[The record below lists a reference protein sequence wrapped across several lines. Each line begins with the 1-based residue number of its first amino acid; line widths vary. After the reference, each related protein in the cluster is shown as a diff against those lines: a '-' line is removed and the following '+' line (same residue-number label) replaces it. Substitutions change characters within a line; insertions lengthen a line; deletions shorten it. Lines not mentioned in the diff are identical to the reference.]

1 MNISE
6 HEQNIQQGIAAWL
19 QANDFRTHYPVLV
32 TLKELK
38 GKNGIGELAV
48 LWTMAEIVASVNRGE
63 PEKLAEGLRDRIIC
77 TCYPQ
82 PVPRLLIDALERAAI
97 LPEFRA
103 LMTKTGHSAE
113 SLIGRLKTPV
123 CGVDEPEFPEAAD
136 AMEYFR
142 KRQPMRPEWTL
153 ADDRKEE
160 YLKYA
165 SVLLFDD
172 DPELARAAAGS
183 VGYGSP
189 DGIFSL
195 MKRIL
200 ALQGKELVPFM
211 MESAFPSVRAA
222 AIREGIDRQTVWP
235 LLHDPEPLVRAAA
248 ANAVI
253 RDLAVN
259 PCGDPAEFAAALN
272 KEAQQVGDTNYAD
285 QLNYL
290 FLIAS
295 KTKHYLRFIYPFKS
309 MPVPMVGR
317 IITSVITVVLA
328 VLFIWFLDR
337 MINTRVKPEARIFY
351 WAATGLLVAVIV
363 AKNWIT
369 EWRKEKKIL
378 QRAGRWWPTQ
388 KLGFLALE
396 NQLGTMADDYSGA
409 VIIYG
414 TEAGLDTYVIDE
426 AKERL
431 FRISPDTH
439 VEGQLPE
446 LCVYSWRVLKR
457 QLHLHRNYMLQ
468 MHNCGLPRPGHVIIN
483 AFYSRPALKPLVMTI
498 EDKIDGGG
506 LAHGIFGKALPELIQ
521 DMNFGG
527 EPVKTAEAPPEVPH
541 VFKDFIAELVK
552 EPFPKIEP
560 LVGYRFYRLICPCG
574 HDGFSVYGYRKKES
588 GETPELYPP
597 LSMECTVCGVAI
609 PFHGLRET
617 GETELEEYVLDGF
630 YRLTAGLSAS
640 GLLTVYG
647 MSSDDNWQ
655 RIFDWELRE
664 SGKSAGNHLPR

>member
-6 HEQNIQQGIAAWL
+6 QEQNIQQSIAAWL
-19 QANDFRTHYPVLV
+19 QVNDFRTHYPVLI
-32 TLKELK
+32 TLKELE
-38 GKNGIGELAV
+38 GKTGIGELAV

-82 PVPRLLIDALERAAI
+82 PVPRLLIDGLERAAI

-103 LMTKTGHSAE
+103 LMAKTGHSAE
-113 SLIGRLKTPV
+113 SLIGRLNTPV

-136 AMEYFR
+136 AKEYFL

-165 SVLLFDD
+165 SVLLFDK

-189 DGIFSL
+189 DGIFGL

-200 ALQGKELVPFM
+200 ALQDKALIPFM
-211 MESAFPSVRAA
+211 MESASPGVRAA
-222 AIREGIDRQTVWP
+222 AIREDIDRQTVWP
-235 LLHDPEPLVRAAA
+235 LLHDSEPLVRAAA

-259 PCGDPAEFAAALN
+259 PCGNPAEFAAALN

-290 FLIAS
+290 YLIAS
-295 KTKHYLRFIYPFKS
+295 KTKYYLRFIYPFKT
-309 MPVPMVGR
+309 MPVPVVGR

-328 VLFIWFLDR
+328 ALFIWFLDR
-337 MINTRVKPEARIFY
+337 MVNTRVKPEARVFY

-363 AKNWIT
+363 AKNWFT
-369 EWRKEKKIL
+369 EWRKEKKIH
-378 QRAGRWWPTQ
+378 QQAGRWWPEQTPD
-388 KLGFLALE
+388 FRELE
-396 NQLGTMADDYSGA
+396 NRPGTVANDYSGA

-426 AKERL
+426 VNEKWLRVP
-431 FRISPDTH
+431 PDTD
-439 VEGQLPE
+439 GKIQIPE
-446 LCVYSWRVLKR
+446 LCIHRWRVLKR

-468 MHNCGLPRPGHVIIN
+468 MPHCGLPRQGHVIIN
-483 AFYSRPALKPLVMTI
+483 AFYSRPGLKPLVMTI
-498 EDKIDGGG
+498 EEKIDGEGP
-506 LAHGIFGKALPELIQ
+506 AYGIFGKALPELIQ
-521 DMNFGG
+521 DMDCGG
-527 EPVKTAEAPPEVPH
+527 EPAKTETPPEVPH
-541 VFKDFIAELVK
+541 VFKDFIAEPVK

-560 LVGYRFYRLICPCG
+560 LPDYRFYRLICPCG
-574 HDGFSVYGYRKKES
+574 HDGFSVYGFRKKNS
-588 GETPELYPP
+588 GENPELYPP

-617 GETELEEYVLDGF
+617 EETELEEYVLDGF

-647 MSSDDNWQ
+647 MGSDDSWQ

-664 SGKSAGNHLPR
+664 YGR